1 MFAHRPL
8 PQRIVRSHSQSRT
21 IIGLACESRGPYRQ
35 WAEENLSKAMTAVEK
50 GVSLRRTAEMYSI
63 PKSTLHDHVTGK
75 VMLGAKAGPTPYL
88 TPLEEEELVSFLIN
102 TARIGYSHTIKQI
115 LHLVQQI
122 VDDKGID
129 TIVTYGW
136 WERFRKRH
144 PSLTVRVAVPFSLSR
159 AIASDPEMLDRYF
172 DMLEECLKQNE
183 LLDKA
188 PFIFNC
194 DESGMPLNPKS
205 LKVVDRVGT
214 KNPSYITGSDK
225 TQLTILACTSA
236 AGYAMPPFVI
246 FDRMKL
252 NPKHCEGEVPG
263 TLYGLSHN
271 GWMNQELFHYWF
283 LHHFLE
289 YAPTR
294 RPIILLLDGHSSHYC
309 PETIKLAAEE
319 KVIMF
324 ALPPHTT
331 HITQPLDKG
340 CFSPLKVVWR
350 QVCHEWCVKHP
361 GRVVTRFEFSKVF
374 SKAWFQAMTVSNI
387 VASFRTTGI
396 CPFNRSITVPG
407 DCKEFASFKPES
419 LAEKSGLAYIPLYSP
434 ARSSLKNLSPSGSYH
449 SSPLLTGR
457 LSRSYSDPYLNQDFS
472 FDESFYD
479 SFEVHVSP
487 FGSPSNVP
495 LRNATS
501 TSKHLIPLVPLNKE
515 PTKRE
520 KSHGKVL
527 TSREMIEM
535 MDKKAKEKATQLQQK
550 ELRKK
555 AREEKKAVCSK
566 SKKTSKIGMKC
577 VYSLSLTH
585 THTHSLSLS
594 CL

>member
-1 MFAHRPL
+1 
-8 PQRIVRSHSQSRT
+8 
-21 IIGLACESRGPYRQ
+21 
-35 WAEENLSKAMTAVEK
+35 
-50 GVSLRRTAEMYSI
+50 
-63 PKSTLHDHVTGK
+63 
-75 VMLGAKAGPTPYL
+75 
-88 TPLEEEELVSFLIN
+88 
-102 TARIGYSHTIKQI
+102 
-115 LHLVQQI
+115 
-122 VDDKGID
+122 
-129 TIVTYGW
+129 
-136 WERFRKRH
+136 
-144 PSLTVRVAVPFSLSR
+144 
-159 AIASDPEMLDRYF
+159 
-172 DMLEECLKQNE
+172 
-183 LLDKA
+183 
-188 PFIFNC
+188 
-194 DESGMPLNPKS
+194 
-205 LKVVDRVGT
+205 
-214 KNPSYITGSDK
+214 
-225 TQLTILACTSA
+225 
-236 AGYAMPPFVI
+236 
-246 FDRMKL
+246 
-252 NPKHCEGEVPG
+252 
-263 TLYGLSHN
+263 
-271 GWMNQELFHYWF
+271 
-283 LHHFLE
+283 
-289 YAPTR
+289 
-294 RPIILLLDGHSSHYC
+294 
-309 PETIKLAAEE
+309 
-319 KVIMF
+319 MF

-396 CPFNRSITVPG
+396 CPFNRSIKVPG

-515 PTKRE
+515 PTKHE

-585 THTHSLSLS
+585 THTLSLSLS